1 MNTPDTTNTNKTTTT
16 TDRTNITEQPHT
28 AAATM
33 RAVVQERYGSS
44 DTWQQTETE
53 RPSISADEVLVRV
66 HAAGLDR
73 GTWHE
78 MTGRPYLM
86 RLMGF
91 GLRSPKHRVPG
102 RALSGTVA
110 AVGTNVTR
118 FAVGDE
124 VFGAGVGAFAEYA
137 VAPEAKLAHKPSV
150 LTYVQA
156 AAIPISATTA
166 LQALRQGRIASGQ
179 KVLVIGASG
188 GVGTYAVQI
197 AAAYGA
203 EVTGVCSAGKAD
215 LVRSL
220 GAQHVIDYAS
230 AEATDGSRRYDLIVD
245 IAGNAPLRRLHR
257 ALEPTGSLVIVGGE
271 GNGNVT
277 GGLGRSLRAP
287 LVSLVVRPRLT
298 MLVSKEHHADL
309 APLTELIEAGKLS
322 PSIEAC
328 VPLGQA
334 REAMRRLE
342 AGAVRGKLCISV
354 VG

>member
-1 MNTPDTTNTNKTTTT
+1 MNTPDTTNTTNR
-16 TDRTNITEQPHT
+16 TDITAQPHT

-44 DTWQQTETE
+44 DTWQLTETE
-53 RPSISADEVLVRV
+53 RPTIRDDEVLVRV

-91 GLRSPKHRVPG
+91 GLRSPKRRVPG

-150 LTYVQA
+150 LTYEQA
-156 AAIPISATTA
+156 AAVPISATTA
-166 LQALRQGRIASGQ
+166 LQALRQGRIALGQ
-179 KVLVIGASG
+179 G
-188 GVGTYAVQI
+188 GRHRRVGWRRHLRRADRRRLRRRRDGRVQRSQGRPRSL
-197 AAAYGA
+197 AR
-203 EVTGVCSAGKAD
+203 CSARD
-215 LVRSL
+215 RL
-220 GAQHVIDYAS
+220 
-230 AEATDGSRRYDLIVD
+230 RRRRWDQRI
-245 IAGNAPLRRLHR
+245 APLRPDRRHRRERARRRLHR

-271 GNGNVT
+271 SKGNFT

-287 LVSLVVRPRLT
+287 LVSLVSLARGRRCSCRRST
-298 MLVSKEHHADL
+298 M
-309 APLTELIEAGKLS
+309 PTW
-322 PSIEAC
+322 
-328 VPLGQA
+328 
-334 REAMRRLE
+334 RR
-342 AGAVRGKLCISV
+342 
-354 VG
+354 